1 MNVSILNQGQN
12 CHLPNKNLLTVGV
25 LLALTICTPAQ
36 SQSIADSDAADLDTV
51 TVTGIR
57 GSLQSSM
64 NLKRDSFGVIDGVI
78 AEDIGKFPDTNLAE
92 SMQRISGVSI
102 DRTPSGEGSKVTVRG
117 IGSDFNLVLLNGR
130 QMPATSLAVNAASIS
145 GSRAFDFANL
155 ASEAVSALEVYK
167 TTQAD
172 IPTGGL
178 GASIN
183 IKTARPLDKP
193 GLTASIGIKGVMD
206 RSVRNL
212 PDSYP
217 GKSVTPEIS
226 GIFSN
231 TFLDGRLG
239 IALNGSYQER
249 DSGFSRV
256 RVNEGWLTFRGDD
269 DSSPSRLPLPGEP
282 NYTDYNITNRP
293 GADDIYSKPRNLM
306 YSVSNEQR
314 QRRNG
319 QAALQFAPTDT
330 FTATLDYTY
339 ADNRVQQDRSES
351 QIIAFSHG
359 PGASSWT
366 DGPVAAPIIYTEYGP
381 SGDLPLSLTH
391 VESRLRTELKSVG
404 LNLEWQVTESLDL
417 AFDYHDSVSETRPDS
432 PQGSGNYIG
441 SLLRV
446 RGDTTVDFSGEIPIL
461 SYQLGPGISGISPA
475 QASIRNSAFRSGYN
489 RAEIKQGQL
498 SGTFRFADYQALD
511 FGLAHSEG
519 SNRSAF
525 TRSGGPGGL
534 LGTPDDFADDLWYVD
549 DMGKY
554 LRQFKGYNDPRFSG
568 QFLVADFQ
576 RLRARAIEL
585 TGREDWF
592 TAPSTWT
599 TDQLIVEKTRSAFL
613 QWRNTFDWTL
623 PVSINAGLRYE
634 DTETN
639 SPSVVRQPV
648 GNLIWH
654 TLSELRFDIAD
665 EPVTEN
671 STGKY
676 RHWLPSLD
684 IKLELAEN
692 LVVRNSY
699 SKSIG
704 RARWNY
710 LQGGMAVNERYL
722 MFNGTGNSGNAA
734 LLPLESKNIDLSLEW
749 YYAAGSYASLGYFRK
764 NIKNFV
770 GLETT
775 RQSPYQMYSPIGGAY
790 WNEAISPVGGCQA
803 GDVSCIR
810 SYIFA
815 NYDGAPG
822 VDAASNTITGQP
834 GDPLAVFNITVPTN
848 QRSDTLDGFELN
860 VQHMFGDS
868 GFGVAFNYTK
878 VDSGLTFDDYSLE
891 TQYPMQGLSDS
902 GNLVLFYDKNGWQ
915 VRAAYNWRDKFLN
928 EASGST
934 GGSLNDP
941 DHTESYG
948 QLDVNVTWDMNEKL
962 SVFVEGINLTNETQ
976 RTHGRH
982 WNMLRTASQSGPR
995 YMFGARYKF

>member
-1 MNVSILNQGQN
+1 MSVSVSNPSQTRHRRTPKPHVLTAGILFALISN
-12 CHLPNKNLLTVGV
+12 TAV
-25 LLALTICTPAQ
+25 LAQ
-36 SQSIADSDAADLDTV
+36 SSNDAEDLDAV
-51 TVTGIR
+51 VVTGIR

-102 DRTPSGEGSKVTVRG
+102 DRTLSGEGSKVTVRG

-130 QMPATSLAVNAASIS
+130 QMPATSLAENLATIT

-167 TTQAD
+167 TTNAN
-172 IPTGGL
+172 IPTGGI
-178 GASIN
+178 GATIN

-193 GLTASIGIKGVMD
+193 GLAASLGVKGMMD
-206 RSVRNL
+206 RSIKDM
-212 PDSYP
+212 PQSYS
-217 GKSVTPEIS
+217 GKSITPEIS

-249 DSGFSRV
+249 DGGFSRA
-256 RVNEGWLTFRGDD
+256 RANLGWRTFPGTNGTL
-269 DSSPSRLPLPGEP
+269 LPLPGDP
-282 NYTDYNITNRP
+282 NYADHNITNRP
-293 GADDIYSKPRNLM
+293 GPDDIYSMPRNIL
-306 YSVSNEQR
+306 YSVSSERR

-319 QAALQFAPTDT
+319 QATLQFAPTDT

-339 ADNRVQQDRSES
+339 ADNRVQQDTTES
-351 QIIAFSHG
+351 QVFAFNYG

-366 DGPVAAPIIYTEYGP
+366 NGPISAPIIYTEYGP
-381 SGDLPLSLTH
+381 GGDLPVSFTQ
-391 VESRLRTELKSVG
+391 VENRLRSELKSTG
-404 LNLEWQVTESLDL
+404 LNLEWQVSDDLDL
-417 AFDYHDSVSETRPDS
+417 AFDYHDSISETRPDS
-432 PQGSGNYIG
+432 PLGSGNFIG
-441 SLLRV
+441 SMVFV
-446 RGDTTVDFSGEIPIL
+446 RGDTTVDYSGELPIL
-461 SYQLGPGISGISPA
+461 SYEFGPGITGIDPS
-475 QASIRNSAFRSGYN
+475 QAKIRNSGFRSGYN
-489 RAEIKQGQL
+489 RADVEQGQL

-511 FGLAHSEG
+511 FGLASTEVK
-519 SNRSAF
+519 NRSAF
-525 TRSGGPGGL
+525 ARASGSTGELGNPG
-534 LGTPDDFADDLWYVD
+534 DFADGIFYVD
-549 DMGKY
+549 NMGKY
-554 LRQFKGYNDPRFSG
+554 LRQFKGHNDPRFSD
-568 QFLVADFQ
+568 QFLVADFH
-576 RLRARAIEL
+576 RLRERAIEL

-599 TDQLIVEKTRSAFL
+599 TDQRIVEKTRSAYL
-613 QWRNTFDWTL
+613 QWRNTFDWTV
-623 PVSINAGLRYE
+623 PVSVNAGMRYE
-634 DTETN
+634 NTRTD
-639 SPSVVRQPV
+639 SASLVRQPV

-654 TLSELRFDIAD
+654 TRDELRFDFAS
-665 EPVTEN
+665 EPVTE
-671 STGKY
+671 SASGKY
-676 RHWLPSLD
+676 HHWLPSLD
-684 IKLELAEN
+684 LKVELAEN

-710 LQGGMAVNERYL
+710 LQSGMTVNERYL
-722 MFNGTGNSGNAA
+722 NPGTGDVGNAG
-734 LLPLESKNIDLSLEW
+734 LLPLESRNIDLSVEW
-749 YYAAGSYASLGYFRK
+749 YYGEGSYASLGYFRK
-764 NIKNFV
+764 SIKKFV

-775 RQSPYQMYSPIGGAY
+775 RQTPYPMYSPIGGAY
-790 WNEAISPVGGCQA
+790 WNEALTIGGCPSGDA
-803 GDVSCIR
+803 GCIR
-810 SYIFA
+810 NWIFA
-815 NYDGAPG
+815 NRDGQPG
-822 VDAASNTITGQP
+822 VNAAAGTITGQP
-834 GDPLAVFNITVPTN
+834 GDPFADFNITTPTN

-860 VQHMFGDS
+860 VQHMFGES
-868 GFGVAFNYTK
+868 GVGVAFNYTK

-902 GNLVLFYDKNGWQ
+902 GNLVLFYDKHGWQ

-948 QLDVNVTWDMNEKL
+948 QLDVNVTWDVNENL
-962 SVFVEGINLTNETQ
+962 SVFVEGINLSNETQ